1 MKEFD
6 DLLAIAKRKLNFDQ
20 NNSFSNGSTTY
31 LAEMKKEI
39 DEVLEEIPKSRNC
52 YLEEEIGDVL
62 WDYLNVLAAME
73 KETGI
78 NPQAVLA
85 RACKKYDERVSGI
98 EVGEFWENIKERQ
111 KLRLAAEQKDYT
123 KQKLQTDS

>member
-20 NNSFSNGSTTY
+20 NNLFSNGSTTY

-39 DEVLEEIPKSRNC
+39 DEVLEEISQSRNC
-52 YLEEEIGDVL
+52 YLEEELGDVL

>member
-20 NNSFSNGSTTY
+20 NNLFSNGSTTY

-39 DEVLEEIPKSRNC
+39 DEVLEEISQSRNC
-52 YLEEEIGDVL
+52 YLEEELGDVL

-111 KLRLAAEQKDYT
+111 KLRLAAEQKDYI
-123 KQKLQTDS
+123 

>member
-6 DLLAIAKRKLNFDQ
+6 DLLAIAKRKLDFDQ
-20 NNSFSNGSTTY
+20 NNLFSNGSTTY

-39 DEVLEEIPKSRNC
+39 DEVLEEISQSRNC
-52 YLEEEIGDVL
+52 YLEEELGDVL
-62 WDYLNVLAAME
+62 WDYLNVLVAME

-78 NPQAVLA
+78 NPQAILA

-123 KQKLQTDS
+123 KQKLQTDR